1 MKFPSY
7 NGCFFSAF
15 QILTTYLSVTYWS
28 TKVKMAE
35 TILNV
40 AAEEILGKLISITT
54 DLIGLAWGFK
64 EHIEEAMCY
73 G

>member
-1 MKFPSY
+1 MKFPSSNGFLLCFPNTY
-7 NGCFFSAF
+7 NIF
-15 QILTTYLSVTYWS
+15 TVTYWS

-35 TILNV
+35 TILNI
-40 AAEEILGKLISITT
+40 AAEEIPGKLISLAT

>member
-1 MKFPSY
+1 
-7 NGCFFSAF
+7 
-15 QILTTYLSVTYWS
+15 
-28 TKVKMAE
+28 MAE
-35 TILNV
+35 TILNI
-40 AAEEILGKLISITT
+40 AAEEIPGKLISLAT